1 MLCITDTTTD
11 AYWNL
16 AAEEY
21 LLKEY
26 DRPVFRL
33 WRNEPSI
40 IIGRYQNALAEINTE
55 YVRQNGIPVVR
66 RLTGG
71 GAVFHDLGNLNYT
84 FIDTKRP
91 DEDTSAMFRR
101 FTAPII
107 AALRTLGIDAALE
120 GRNDLVIREH
130 ISSSNSQTS
139 INPATYGNSK
149 KEEIIRSRKFS
160 GNAICV
166 HGDRVLQHGTLL
178 FSASMN
184 SLSEA
189 LNTRPEKFIG
199 KSVQSNRSRVTNISE
214 HLPADRQMDIEG
226 FIAYLR
232 EFITGWKEN
241 QPAQNSHKGNVD
253 ATSDNTYQPCIT
265 SNSVASNF
273 TLHTYSDADLQAIK
287 HLRDTRYATEE
298 WNFGQS
304 PRYSYSNTFRLP
316 CGLFEVYL
324 EVRSGIITDCRIMGD
339 YFFLRPTED
348 ICAAL
353 TGTPHTHDA
362 IHATLSRFPLADYFG
377 ADIAAE
383 LTEHLL

>member
-11 AYWNL
+11 PYWNL
-16 AAEEY
+16 AAEEH
-21 LLKEY
+21 LLKNC
-26 DRPVFRL
+26 DQPVFRL

-55 YVRQNGIPVVR
+55 YVRQNGIKVVR

-107 AALRTLGIDAALE
+107 AALRTLDIDAALE
-120 GRNDLVIREH
+120 GRNDLVIREQ
-130 ISSSNSQTS
+130 ITIEGKS
-139 INPATYGNSK
+139 
-149 KEEIIRSRKFS
+149 EIRSRKFS

-178 FSASMN
+178 FSASMT
-184 SLSEA
+184 SLADA
-189 LNTRPEKFIG
+189 LRTRPEKFIG

-214 HLPADRQMDIEG
+214 HLPADRNMSIDD
-226 FIAYLR
+226 FIAYLQ
-232 EFITGWKEN
+232 EYIAGSMT
-241 QPAQNSHKGNVD
+241 
-253 ATSDNTYQPCIT
+253 I
-265 SNSVASNF
+265 
-273 TLHTYSDADLQAIK
+273 HTYSEADLQKIK
-287 HLRDTRYATEE
+287 HLHDTRYATGE

-304 PRYSYSNTFRLP
+304 PRYSFSNTFRLP
-316 CGLFEVYL
+316 CGLFEVFL
-324 EVRSGIITDCRIMGD
+324 DVRGGIITDCRIMGD
-339 YFFLRPTED
+339 YFFIRPTEEL
-348 ICAAL
+348 CAAIV
-353 TGTPHTHDA
+353 GTPHTHDA
-362 IHATLSRFPLADYFG
+362 ISATLSRFPLTEYFG

-383 LTEHLL
+383 LTDYML